1 MAHEHGFQKVK
12 KDTTFDC
19 PFEYVVLKNVSGRTV
34 FAEGVNL
41 FPDDTAWYCGAS
53 KKVERLIQQKILKT
67 IETNAPK
74 PKAKKQ
80 KDEKSEETSAT
91 VAEPD
96 GEASVQLGSSED
108 DVALTTEQ

>member
-1 MAHEHGFQKVK
+1 MAHVHGLQKIK
-12 KDTTFDC
+12 KDASFDC
-19 PFEYVVLKNVSGRTV
+19 SLEHVVLKNVSGRTI
-34 FAEGVNL
+34 FADGVNL
-41 FPDDTAWYCGAS
+41 FPDDTAWYCGQS
-53 KKVERLIQQKILKT
+53 DKVDKLIAKKILKT
-67 IETNAPK
+67 IETNLPK
-74 PKAKKQ
+74 SKAKKQ